1 VIVSTIVESSVDLV
15 DESGATVVLLTG
27 ETMMLVQLEVA
38 KLVVFGSNVLEVEA
52 KLLLTEIGA
61 VLSKDGTGRTEVT
74 VESVE

>member
-1 VIVSTIVESSVDLV
+1 MIVSTIVESSVDLV

>member
-1 VIVSTIVESSVDLV
+1 MIVSTIVESSVDLV

-61 VLSKDGTGRTEVT
+61 VLSKDVTGRTEVT

>member
-61 VLSKDGTGRTEVT
+61 VLSKDVTGRTEVT